1 MERLTDNHLSRATTN
16 TTCQEY
22 AFSTS
27 TIIDCPD
34 GLLYDDSLFYTTA
47 VEDFSMSCENS
58 YKKSLSQVTM
68 AISSYGHV

>member
-1 MERLTDNHLSRATTN
+1 MTN

-27 TIIDCPD
+27 AIIDCPD
-34 GLLYDDSLFYTTA
+34 GLLYDDSLFSTTA

-58 YKKSLSQVTM
+58 FKKSLSQVRT
-68 AISSYGHV
+68 AR